1 MEKICVTLSANAGVA
16 VHFGGRRIWVD
27 ALLDEKEP
35 GFSTLSP
42 QLQREMLKC
51 EAFFKPDYICTTH
64 CHPDHYSQ
72 KLMQTAKCLWPQA
85 KLLLPEPE
93 LADQMLISGDRFCL
107 KEPGITLEFI
117 RLPHEGPQYADVKH
131 YGLLLH
137 ADKKH
142 VLIAGDCA
150 TASPVLAQALENLP
164 IDLAILNFPWITLA
178 KGREFLTKVLK
189 PKHAL
194 ICHLPFEEDDTSG
207 YRRSARRNAEVL
219 ENQFDV
225 RLLCDPLQTE
235 TIEI

>member
-1 MEKICVTLSANAGVA
+1 MGKIHVTLSANAGVA

-64 CHPDHYSQ
+64 CHPDHYSR

-85 KLLLPEPE
+85 KLLLPGPE
-93 LADQMLISGDRFCL
+93 FADQILISGDRFCL
-107 KEPGITLEFI
+107 EEPGITLEFI
-117 RLPHEGPQYADVKH
+117 RLPHEGVQYADVKH

-137 ADKKH
+137 ADKKR

-178 KGREFLTKVLK
+178 KGRGFLTKALK
-189 PKHAL
+189 PKHVV
-194 ICHLPFEEDDTSG
+194 ICHLPFEEDDISG
-207 YRRSARRNAEVL
+207 YRQSALRNTERL
-219 ENQFDV
+219 KEQLDV
-225 RLLCDPLQTE
+225 RLLWNPLQTE
-235 TIEI
+235 VIEI